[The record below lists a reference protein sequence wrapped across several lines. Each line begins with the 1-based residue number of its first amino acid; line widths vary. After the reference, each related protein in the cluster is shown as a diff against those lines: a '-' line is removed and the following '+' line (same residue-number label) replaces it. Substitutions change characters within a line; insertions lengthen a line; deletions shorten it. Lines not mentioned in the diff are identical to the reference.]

1 MKMSKL
7 AYGVGALLLSCSL
20 VSGAYASDSAKNSAA
35 AAAKGAQAEVL
46 NPIVDGV
53 TNKEY
58 KKGPVIKVASYNMG
72 AARVSNIDE
81 VTNAIKA
88 LGADIVALN
97 EVDNKTERSGKV
109 DQAQYIAKQLGL
121 HYAFGRAIDFE
132 GGQYGIAIV
141 SKYPIEN
148 WEVVELPS
156 GEPGV
161 DEQRIVLAAEI
172 KHDKFD
178 SPIIVLNTHL
188 DYKEDHSIQKQQVA
202 RINDIAVANV
212 SLKQIK
218 DATTKIK
225 ILMGDFNDTYNSAN
239 VAELERYWDLVSAKD
254 SYKMRTWPAANPMAD
269 LDHIFTSRGQRWELK
284 EIKVPGGDDL
294 GVDWD
299 SVSDHLPIIAT
310 MRLKER

>member
-35 AAAKGAQAEVL
+35 AAAKGAQAEAL
-46 NPIVDGV
+46 NPIVEGV

-188 DYKEDHSIQKQQVA
+188 ELQ
-202 RINDIAVANV
+202 RR
-212 SLKQIK
+212 SLHPK
-218 DATTKIK
+218 ATSS
-225 ILMGDFNDTYNSAN
+225 TY
-239 VAELERYWDLVSAKD
+239 
-254 SYKMRTWPAANPMAD
+254 
-269 LDHIFTSRGQRWELK
+269 
-284 EIKVPGGDDL
+284 
-294 GVDWD
+294 
-299 SVSDHLPIIAT
+299 
-310 MRLKER
+310 